1 MTANVRQTV
10 LSQEISQQPDA
21 LEQILIAADD
31 AVCEAAARIR
41 AFEPEVV
48 LLAARGS
55 SDNAA
60 RYAQYLFGAFHGLVV
75 ALATPSLFTLYHR
88 PPQLRRA
95 LTIGLSQSG
104 QSPDVVA
111 VIDETRRQGGLAL
124 SITNDP
130 RSPLADASGICIAL
144 GMAPEHS
151 VAATKS
157 YTGTLLALAMLSTK
171 MDHDPVRGEALQS
184 VPQAVRDALV
194 QRKLLAAGVRAFVGY
209 DRFLVVGRGY
219 NYCTAFEIALK
230 MKETSYVVAEAHSI
244 ADLMHGPMAMVD
256 EQLPVI
262 LVAPRGAGSDESRLL
277 LLRLQELRAKTIV
290 ISDGEL
296 LLELADLGVP
306 MSHMPEWVSPLIA
319 IVPGQLLALELA
331 IVRGRDPDHPRGLS
345 KVTRTL

>member
-1 MTANVRQTV
+1 MSGKTE
-10 LSQEISQQPDA
+10 LSQEILQQPDA
-21 LEQILIAADD
+21 LEQVLTSADK
-31 AVCEAAARIR
+31 AVSEAAARIR

-60 RYAQYLFGAFHGLVV
+60 RYAQYLFGAYHGLVV

-88 PPQLRRA
+88 PPRLWRA

-111 VIDETRRQGGLAL
+111 VIEETRRQGGLTLA
-124 SITNDP
+124 ITNDP
-130 RSPLADASGICIAL
+130 SSPLADASGMCIGL
-144 GMAPEHS
+144 GITPEHS

-171 MDHDPVRGEALQS
+171 MDGDPVRIEALQS
-184 VPQAVRDALV
+184 VPQAVRSALV
-194 QRKLLAAGVRAFVGY
+194 RRQLLAPGVRALAGY
-209 DRFLVVGRGY
+209 NRFLVVGRGY

-230 MKETSYVVAEAHSI
+230 MKETSYVAAEAHSM
-244 ADLMHGPMAMVD
+244 ADLMHGPLAMVN

-262 LVAPRGAGSDESRLL
+262 MVAPRGVGSEESRVL
-277 LLRLQELRAKTIV
+277 LLRLQQLGAKTIV

-306 MSHMPEWVSPLIA
+306 MPHMPDWLSPLVA

-331 IVRGRDPDHPRGLS
+331 TARGCDPDHPRGLS

>member
-1 MTANVRQTV
+1 MSHKTE
-10 LSQEISQQPDA
+10 LSQEILQQPDA
-21 LEQILIAADD
+21 LEQMLIGADE

-41 AFEPEVV
+41 AFDPEVV

-60 RYAQYLFGAFHGLVV
+60 RYAQYLFGAYHGLVV

-88 PPQLRRA
+88 PPRLRRA

-111 VIDETRRQGGLAL
+111 VIEETRRQGGLTLA
-124 SITNDP
+124 ITNNP
-130 RSPLADASGICIAL
+130 VSPLADASGKCIAL
-144 GMAPEHS
+144 GMTPEHS

-171 MDHDPVRGEALQS
+171 MDRDPVRSEALQS
-184 VPQAVRDALV
+184 VPQAMRDALV
-194 QRKLLAAGVRAFVGY
+194 QRQPLAASVRAFVGY
-209 DRFLVVGRGY
+209 NRFLVVGRGY

-230 MKETSYVVAEAHSI
+230 MKETSYIVAEAHSI

-262 LVAPRGAGSDESRLL
+262 LVASRGAGSDESRLL
-277 LLRLQELRAKTIV
+277 LLRLQKLGAKTIV

-296 LLELADLGVP
+296 LLELADLAVP
-306 MSHMPEWVSPLIA
+306 MPHIPEWLSPLVA

-331 IVRGRDPDHPRGLS
+331 MARGCDPDHPRGLS
-345 KVTRTL
+345 KVTLTL